1 MPGLMVLPLIFAM
14 RGSLELEL
22 ERGHDGQREFG
33 RDP

>member
-1 MPGLMVLPLIFAM
+1 M
-14 RGSLELEL
+14 RGSLELELEL